1 MDREQHITPPNPK
14 DEVLRKIGRNLLIFQ
29 QIEGLLEISSKS
41 FEMMR
46 EERNRLVHHFLP
58 YWQPDSPENLLQASD
73 YPGHSIES
81 VSLDHN

>member
-1 MDREQHITPPNPK
+1 
-14 DEVLRKIGRNLLIFQ
+14 
-29 QIEGLLEISSKS
+29 
-41 FEMMR
+41 MMR